1 MLPNTFEKLVQRTRL
16 RENASKMAYRVLVD
30 GLPIQKVADEF
41 NVSYQ
46 CVSQAVKRVSKAIPE
61 GYTIISVI
69 VPEKEAP
76 LLEQRYRV
84 KWET

>member
-1 MLPNTFEKLVQRTRL
+1 MLPNTFEKLVQRTRI

-30 GLPIQKVADEF
+30 GLPIKKVADEF

-46 CVSQAVKRVSKAIPE
+46 CVHRALSRIKRALPE
-61 GYTIISVI
+61 GYKIISVV

-84 KWET
+84 KWD